1 MNGQRV
7 GWMAT
12 TIVALVCAVPALA
25 DGPSPQEVKKA
36 GRLYQKGARSL
47 QTGSVEQAEQ
57 LFREALTVV
66 PALPEA
72 HIGLGHIYVQ
82 RSDFK
87 NALQEYSLARDG
99 YAEIGSALLD
109 IQSKR
114 YNDTASQISDLQDS
128 INQITSTSN
137 PSPQVSLQ
145 VSRLQNTIAQ
155 LEAVQPPDKDNVGR
169 PPAEVFFYIGNA
181 QFRLGQLDEAV
192 GSWEQCAE
200 LNPKYAMVF
209 NNLALGYWQQGKL
222 AEARSSL
229 TTAEELGFP
238 VNPQFKLDLEQ
249 AEN

>member
-1 MNGQRV
+1 MSGQLSRWIAAV
-7 GWMAT
+7 S
-12 TIVALVCAVPALA
+12 VALVCALPVPAA
-25 DGPSPQEVKKA
+25 ETSSQDVKKA
-36 GRLYQKGARSL
+36 GRLYQKGARAL
-47 QTGSVEQAEQ
+47 QSGSVEQAEQ
-57 LFREALTVV
+57 LFRDALIVV

-72 HIGLGHIYVQ
+72 HIGLGHIYIQ

-109 IQSKR
+109 IQSRR
-114 YNDTASQISDLQDS
+114 YNDTRSQISDLQDS
-128 INQITSTSN
+128 ITQLTSAQNT
-137 PSPQVSLQ
+137 QASLQ
-145 VSRLQNTIAQ
+145 VSRLQNAIAQ
-155 LEAVQPPDKDNVGR
+155 LEAVQPPDKDNVGH

-192 GSWEQCAE
+192 GSWEHCAE

-229 TTAEELGFP
+229 ATAEKLGFP
-238 VNPQFKLDLEQ
+238 INPQFKQDLEQ
-249 AEN
+249 AGD